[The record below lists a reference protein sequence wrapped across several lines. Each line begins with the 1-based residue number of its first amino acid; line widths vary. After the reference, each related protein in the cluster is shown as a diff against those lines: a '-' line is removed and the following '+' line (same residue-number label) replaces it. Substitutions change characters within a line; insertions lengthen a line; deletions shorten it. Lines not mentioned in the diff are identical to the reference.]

1 MELWA
6 WLVAGAL
13 VLIGLAGTLL
23 PGLPGT
29 PLVLAG
35 LLLLA
40 WADGFAHVGVPGL
53 LAVALLFVLSLGVD
67 PLATALGAKRAG
79 ASRAALVG
87 AALGTLVGLCF
98 GLPGLLLGPLLG
110 AGLGEL
116 AAARQA
122 QRAVRVGLF
131 TWLGLLFGML
141 VKLALGL
148 AMVAAFALAWLV
160 G

>member
-1 MELWA
+1 MEPWA
-6 WLVAGAL
+6 WLVSGAL
-13 VLIGLAGTLL
+13 VLVGLAGTLL

-35 LLLLA
+35 LVLLA
-40 WADGFAHVGVPGL
+40 WADGFVHVGAPGL
-53 LAVALLFVLSLGVD
+53 LAVALLFALSLGVD

-79 ASRAALVG
+79 ASRAAIVG

-110 AGLGEL
+110 AALGEY
-116 AAARQA
+116 AASRRAPQA
-122 QRAVRVGLF
+122 ARVGLF

-141 VKLALGL
+141 VKLGLGL
-148 AMVAAFALAWLV
+148 GMVAAFALAWLV
-160 G
+160 

>member
-1 MELWA
+1 MEPWA
-6 WLVAGAL
+6 WLVSGAL
-13 VLIGLAGTLL
+13 VLVGLAGTLL

-35 LLLLA
+35 LVLLA
-40 WADGFAHVGVPGL
+40 WADGFVHVGAPGL
-53 LAVALLFVLSLGVD
+53 LAVVLLFALSLGVD

-79 ASRAALVG
+79 ASRAAIVG

-110 AGLGEL
+110 AALGEY
-116 AAARQA
+116 AASRRTRQA
-122 QRAVRVGLF
+122 ARVGLF

-141 VKLALGL
+141 VKLGLGL
-148 AMVAAFALAWLV
+148 GMVAAFALAWLV
-160 G
+160 

>member
-6 WLVAGAL
+6 WLVSGAL
-13 VLIGLAGTLL
+13 VLAGLAGTLL

-29 PLVLAG
+29 PLVLGG

-40 WADGFAHVGVPGL
+40 WADGFAHVGAPGL

-79 ASRAALVG
+79 ASRTALVG

-98 GLPGLLLGPLLG
+98 GLPGLLLGPLIG
-110 AGLGEL
+110 AGLGEY

-122 QRAVRVGLF
+122 RQAVRVGFF

-148 AMVAAFALAWLV
+148 AMVATFALAWLV